1 MPTASA
7 AYAEDGRPGT
17 APAPAARLCVASS
30 YEIGNNKQVDGS
42 DALRGVTLYIV
53 QAVAP
58 FCSARSRKY
67 TSALLQSSAEMRS
80 YKVAQSDQT
89 FAVHRTNILS
99 RTRLQA
105 LPAPPL

>member
-7 AYAEDGRPGT
+7 AYAEDGRQGT
-17 APAPAARLCVASS
+17 ASAPAARLCVASFNKS
-30 YEIGNNKQVDGS
+30 GNNRQVDGS

-80 YKVAQSDQT
+80 YRVAQSDQT
-89 FAVHRTNILS
+89 FAMHSTDILS

-105 LPAPPL
+105 LPVPPL